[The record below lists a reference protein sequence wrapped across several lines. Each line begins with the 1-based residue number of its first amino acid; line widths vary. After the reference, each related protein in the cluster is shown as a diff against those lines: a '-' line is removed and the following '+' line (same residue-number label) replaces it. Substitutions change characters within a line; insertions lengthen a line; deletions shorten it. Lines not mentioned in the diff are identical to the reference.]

1 MTVGSSSAQADSVR
15 PDRVEAVQRFG
26 FTERQALFL
35 VHVLVHS
42 GVFLERQYRLF
53 SGFKHGHATQ
63 TFLRSLI
70 ERKFAT
76 VITPGKLHTGR
87 LYRVQSKPL
96 YEAIG
101 EADNR
106 NRRPVALGR
115 MIERLMLLDVVL
127 GDKNHTWLGTEK
139 DKLAYFRA
147 VDIFGRRL
155 DDDSYPRLVFGE
167 GTAKTIR
174 YFPDKLPIGIELGN
188 GRYRHVFVYLVRQT
202 IPNDFRVWLWRHGDL
217 FRALHEW
224 TVRIVFPKRLYK
236 ARALHLWAFRDDLKT
251 RLSFSTAQEFE
262 WYLKV
267 RHGQDLTSSTTP
279 PYATFEEAAKK
290 FRGAR
295 FRALEHVWLQ
305 GDSTVVDGAA
315 SPTISDKLAR
325 GLGQVEI
332 MVLPH
337 QYLQLTS
344 LVGVA

>member
-1 MTVGSSSAQADSVR
+1 MSMGGPSALADSIQ
-15 PDRVEAVQRFG
+15 PWRVEAVQRLG
-26 FTERQALFL
+26 FTERQARFL

-53 SGFKHGHATQ
+53 SGFKHGHNTQ
-63 TFLRSLI
+63 TFLRTLI
-70 ERKFAT
+70 ERKYAT
-76 VITPGKLHTGR
+76 AITPGKLHTGR
-87 LYRVQSKPL
+87 LYHVQFKPL
-96 YEAIG
+96 YETIG
-101 EADNR
+101 EPDNR
-106 NRRPVALGR
+106 NRRSVALGR

-127 GDKNHTWLGTEK
+127 GDKSHTWLATEK

-155 DDDSYPRLVFGE
+155 DDAYYPRLLFGE
-167 GTAKTIR
+167 GVRRTIR
-174 YFPDKLPIGIELGN
+174 YFPDKLPIGLELGN
-188 GRYRHVFVYLVRQT
+188 GRSRHVFVYLVRQT
-202 IPNDFRVWLWRHGDL
+202 NPNDFRLWLLRHGEL

-236 ARALHLWAFRDDLKT
+236 ARALHLWAFRDDLRT
-251 RLSFSTAQEFE
+251 RLSFSAAQEFE
-262 WYLKV
+262 WYLRV
-267 RHGQDLTSSTTP
+267 RHGRHLTDTTTP

-305 GDSTVVDGAA
+305 GDSTVIDGAA

-332 MVLPH
+332 IVLPH